1 MDDSILF
8 CKAGAKDSRILKQIL
23 QTYEEVSG
31 QKINTEKSSIFF
43 SPNTSQEVKDEI
55 FDTLGLMQDSRHMR
69 YLGLPSFIGRSKKQ
83 VFFILKERIGQKLA
97 RWKGKLLSM
106 GGKEIL
112 IKVVAQAI
120 PTYTMGC
127 FLLPQ
132 SLCEEIESMMKNF
145 WWGQRQ

>member
-23 QTYEEVSG
+23 QTYEEASG

-55 FDTLGLMQDSRHMR
+55 FDTLGLMQDSRHTR

-83 VFFILKERIGQKLA
+83 VFSILKERIGQKLVTLWGA
-97 RWKGKLLSM
+97 SFFPK
-106 GGKEIL
+106 
-112 IKVVAQAI
+112 AYA
-120 PTYTMGC
+120 
-127 FLLPQ
+127 
-132 SLCEEIESMMKNF
+132 KN
-145 WWGQRQ
+145 